1 MYYIRKGWSICQER
15 ATGFKFVP
23 NRVTGLDLS
32 IQVCHHV
39 KGKKVACGLYIIVY
53 GLTLFT
59 AIVIV
64 QISVQQCP
72 YALRHQEDY
81 GSLS

>member
-1 MYYIRKGWSICQER
+1 M

-23 NRVTGLDLS
+23 NRVIGLDLS
-32 IQVCHHV
+32 SLSPCER
-39 KGKKVACGLYIIVY
+39 KKKVACDLYIIVY

-81 GSLS
+81 GSLG